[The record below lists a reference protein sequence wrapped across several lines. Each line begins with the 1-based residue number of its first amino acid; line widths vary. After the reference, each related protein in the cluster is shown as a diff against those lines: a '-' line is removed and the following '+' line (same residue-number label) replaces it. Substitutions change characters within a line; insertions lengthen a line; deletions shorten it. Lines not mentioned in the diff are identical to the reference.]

1 MASNANGTP
10 ESESEKFGRYV
21 THRLLGEGG
30 MGRVYL
36 AKDPVLE
43 REVAIKVIMLE
54 RQLDDKTRKD
64 FLKRF
69 ATEAKA
75 SAKLTH
81 QSIVAVHDAGE
92 ENGVPWI
99 AFEFVNGERLD
110 KLIKNEGKLPVTE
123 AVSIALDIAA
133 ALQHAHS
140 HGIVHRDI
148 KPSNILI
155 ERGTGIAKISDFG
168 IVKAPWAALTLQ
180 GDVLGSPGYMA
191 PEQISGL
198 DLDSRTDLFSLGVV
212 LYEMIGGR
220 HPFLRDTVKNTL
232 LATLNGKYSPLADL
246 CDNIPQEVESAI
258 SNCLQ
263 EDRDKRIASAEEF
276 TKLLLAESSLAA
288 YQSHRTREALVG
300 MAQKIAQVIKK
311 GTLKSKTKYLFNA
324 QLEGARKFLY
334 LLFDGVKKLMQLL
347 LPFAKL
353 IKAITSLQNRLLPN
367 ARISSDAKTVTFG
380 SGEYTD
386 KTKDFLKKTLGI
398 PIHLLLK
405 LGTFIKNFLS
415 RTWFLVVIVSISV
428 IVVLIPVTLAVRS
441 NIKTA
446 ALQKRFKEGSLA
458 QSLKAAQELNKRGAP
473 WPKQELINRGKK
485 LLDQSN
491 IELASMTAQNI
502 IKMKPSLP
510 EGHILAGRVAL
521 KSGEYDKA
529 RIAFVKVKYMKN
541 GKAALEKE
549 HPQIMYDLSQEL
561 MHKRAPPL
569 LIKMAKVILSKDD
582 EPLISSWLQ
591 SENYWLRWNSVKIMQ
606 AGNKPV
612 DMLNIYL
619 FDLKYGNS
627 VATRVGAVYKLGEL
641 RDKRAVPGLLEAAS
655 KRKSDPNVASAAKS
669 VLKKYYR

>member
-1 MASNANGTP
+1 MASDANGAP
-10 ESESEKFGRYV
+10 EPVSEKFGRYV
-21 THRLLGEGG
+21 TYRLLGEGG

-36 AKDPVLE
+36 AKDPVLD

-54 RQLDDKTRKD
+54 RQLDDKTRQD
-64 FLKRF
+64 FLRRF
-69 ATEAKA
+69 AIEAKA

-81 QSIVAVHDAGE
+81 QSIVAVHDAGH

-110 KLIKNEGKLPVTE
+110 KLIKSEGKLPVTE

-140 HGIVHRDI
+140 HGIIHRDI

-198 DLDSRTDLFSLGVV
+198 DLDTRTDLFSLGVV
-212 LYEMIGGR
+212 LYEMIGGK

-232 LATLNGKYSPLADL
+232 LATLNGKYRPLADL
-246 CDNIPQEVESAI
+246 CDNVPQEIESAI

-276 TKLLLAESSLAA
+276 TRLLLSKSSLAA
-288 YQSHRTREALVG
+288 YQSHRTREALGG

-311 GTLKSKTKYLFNA
+311 SKLKSNTKLLLNA
-324 QLEGARKFLY
+324 QLAGARKFLY
-334 LLFDGVKKLMQLL
+334 LIIGRLKKLFQYRSSDN
-347 LPFAKL
+347 
-353 IKAITSLQNRLLPN
+353 TRV
-367 ARISSDAKTVTFG
+367 SSDAKTITFS
-380 SGEYTD
+380 SGDYTN
-386 KTKDFLKKTLGI
+386 KTKDILKKTLGI
-398 PIHLLLK
+398 PIHSFLK
-405 LGTFIKNFLS
+405 SGMFIKNFLS
-415 RTWFLVVIVSISV
+415 RTRFLVVIVSISV
-428 IVVLIPVTLAVRS
+428 IVVIIPVTLTIRS

-446 ALQKRFKEGSLA
+446 ALQKSLKEGSLS
-458 QSLKAAQELNKRGAP
+458 QSLEAAQELNKRGDS

-485 LLDQSN
+485 YLDESN
-491 IELASMTAQNI
+491 IELASMTAQKI
-502 IKMKPSLP
+502 IEMKPSLP
-510 EGHILAGRVAL
+510 EGQILAGRVAL

-529 RIAFVKVKYMKN
+529 RIAFVKVTYMAK
-541 GKAALEKE
+541 GKIALEKE
-549 HPQIMYDLSQEL
+549 HIQIMYDLSQEL
-561 MHKRAPPL
+561 MHKQAPPL

-591 SENYWLRWNSVKIMQ
+591 SKNYWLRWNSVKIMQ

-612 DMLNIYL
+612 DMLNIYS
-619 FDLKYGNS
+619 FDLKYGTS
-627 VATRVGAVYKLGEL
+627 VETRVGAVYKLGEL
-641 RDKRAVPGLLEAAS
+641 RNKKAVPALLEAAS
-655 KRKSDPNVASAAKS
+655 KLKTDPKVARAATS